1 MNRSRLLLFPLAG
14 LCLAA
19 ASPYMQTP
27 SGQEADPDQ
36 AKSAWEYLSKRYDAD
51 GNGQITFEEYGRSE
65 EHFGRLDRDGSG
77 SIEEGD
83 ISTGRSRGGRGQG
96 RGNRSEPSAAPLE
109 GQVAP
114 DFTLEVIERAPGEAL
129 TLHERA
135 VREAK
140 ALGEEPP
147 AEPEVKLDEEGK
159 PVPEPK
165 TIQLSDYARIGQPVA
180 LIFGSYT

>member
-19 ASPYMQTP
+19 ASPYMQTR
-27 SGQEADPDQ
+27 SGQEADPDK

-51 GNGQITFEEYGRSE
+51 GDGQITFEEYGRSE

-77 SIEEGD
+77 SIESSD
-83 ISTGRSRGGRGQG
+83 VATSRSRGGRGQG
-96 RGNRSEPSAAPLE
+96 RGNRSESTAAPLE

-114 DFTLEVIERAPGEAL
+114 DFTLEVIERAPSEAL

-135 VREAK
+135 VREAE
-140 ALGEEPP
+140 ALGEDPP
-147 AEPEVKLDEEGK
+147 PEPEAQLDAEGK
-159 PVPEPK
+159 PIPQPK
-165 TIQLSDYARIGQPVA
+165 TIQLSDYAQAGKPVA